1 MYRRLIKPMLD
12 RFTAFVLL
20 LITLPVTVPVM
31 ILLFI
36 ANRGNVWFVQER
48 PGKNGAPFRLIKF
61 KTMTDA
67 RDTNGNLLADHLRL
81 TTIGKFVRRT
91 SLDELPQLMNVLSGH
106 MSIVGPRPLL
116 MEYLPLYQ
124 PWQQRRHDVLPG
136 ITGWA
141 QVNGRNA
148 ISWSRKFELDVWYV
162 DHLSFA
168 TDLKILFLTMLRVL
182 RAEGISGAGSATME
196 KFDGKS

>member
-1 MYRRLIKPMLD
+1 MTALI
-12 RFTAFVLL
+12 LL
-20 LITLPVTVPVM
+20 VVTSPVM
-31 ILLFI
+31 ILVIVLLMVF
-36 ANRGNVWFVQER
+36 NHGKVWFIQQR
-48 PGKNGAPFRLIKF
+48 PGKHGLPFRLIKF
-61 KTMTDA
+61 RTMNDA
-67 RDTNGNLLADHLRL
+67 RDDSGHLLPDHQRL
-81 TTIGKFVRRT
+81 TALGRFIRKT
-91 SLDELPQLMNVLSGH
+91 SLDELPQLINVLSGK

-124 PWQQRRHDVLPG
+124 PWQKRRHDVLPG

-148 ISWSRKFELDVWYV
+148 ITWARKFELDVWYV
-162 DHLSFA
+162 DHGGFI
-168 TDLKILFLTMLRVL
+168 TDLKILFLTLLRVV